1 MPFKAFWRTRIFTVT
16 GLTPSLR
23 FWSNFDP
30 NFPPEYGQNQGPAF
44 FQFSVLLFGF
54 FSGTNG
60 LMVKDQKITVSGS
73 TTFSKFPLLR
83 SSCCNFGPGSFQ
95 IHVIPF
101 SIFFFYTSWSF
112 FINFTLIFRC
122 HNQRME
128 RIDWIPRIKTLCWI
142 FWGKNSLTK
151 SNILEGCQTLIF
163 SV

>member
-1 MPFKAFWRTRIFTVT
+1 MTGFTP
-16 GLTPSLR
+16 GLR

-83 SSCCNFGPGSFQ
+83 ASCCNFGPGSFR

-101 SIFFFYTSWSF
+101 SMFFFTLLDHF
-112 FINFTLIFRC
+112 LLNF
-122 HNQRME
+122 H
-128 RIDWIPRIKTLCWI
+128 
-142 FWGKNSLTK
+142 
-151 SNILEGCQTLIF
+151 
-163 SV
+163 